1 MRVKLMEAEFIMDMV
16 VVEVVEDG
24 RIMVE
29 MLLKVALKELDIQIM
44 VLMVIMVVAATL
56 KQVVMV
62 EFPFIHL

>member
-1 MRVKLMEAEFIMDMV
+1 MEAEFIMDMV

-29 MLLKVALKELDIQIM
+29 MLLKVVFTELDIQIM
-44 VLMVIMVVAATL
+44 VIMVIMVVVAATL

-62 EFPFIHL
+62 EIPFIHL